1 MFVAWGCSASAT
13 WTSLGPSHSTY
24 NQKVN
29 ILAFVSLLVC
39 MLCGVVCNSNKTG
52 NRKCALPKVWA
63 VGGGGASGLVPQE
76 VRSKYKWSV
85 TPTQLGEFGAQPS
98 VDLKA
103 TYKLHGDR

>member
-29 ILAFVSLLVC
+29 ILALVSLLMC

-52 NRKCALPKVWA
+52 SMHYQKSGPW
-63 VGGGGASGLVPQE
+63 GGASGLVPQE